1 MSCTFCV
8 AIYLSIKLYLKFI
21 GSMYGG
27 GGVCVWE
34 EGCWLMGEVSD
45 RDSMQI
51 RLGMSGLACS
61 KLVLPL

>member
-1 MSCTFCV
+1 M
-8 AIYLSIKLYLKFI
+8 
-21 GSMYGG
+21 GG

-51 RLGMSGLACS
+51 RLGMSGLTCS